1 MKALAILP
9 EIQET
14 LNKDKHHPMHG
25 FAVIYSQQVEWGDMD
40 SFGHVNNVVYY
51 TYAQN
56 SRIYYNSQLNL
67 FNENTFSVM
76 AASSCQYF
84 KPVTYPDTLW
94 IGVRVKKI
102 GNASLIHEYTYY
114 STVLNT
120 IVAKAES
127 VLVYLDKASGQK
139 KNIDETKRAAITAF
153 ESFN

>member
-56 SRIYYNSQLNL
+56 ARIYYNSQLNL
-67 FNENTFSVM
+67 FNKNTFSVM

-84 KPVTYPDTLW
+84 KPVIHPDILW

-139 KNIDETKRAAITAF
+139 KNIDETKRAAINAF

>member
-1 MKALAILP
+1 M
-9 EIQET
+9 
-14 LNKDKHHPMHG
+14 
-25 FAVIYSQQVEWGDMD
+25 
-40 SFGHVNNVVYY
+40 
-51 TYAQN
+51 
-56 SRIYYNSQLNL
+56 
-67 FNENTFSVM
+67 
-76 AASSCQYF
+76 
-84 KPVTYPDTLW
+84 W

-139 KNIDETKRAAITAF
+139 KNIDETKKAAINDF

>member
-1 MKALAILP
+1 MKALEKLP

-14 LNKDKHHPMHG
+14 LNKDNNHPMHG

-56 SRIYYNSQLNL
+56 ARIHYNSQLNL
-67 FNENTFSVM
+67 FNKNTFSVM

-84 KPVTYPDTLW
+84 KPVVYPDTLW
-94 IGVRVKKI
+94 IGVRIKKI

-114 STVLNT
+114 STAMNT
-120 IVAKAES
+120 IVASGES
-127 VLVYLDKASGQK
+127 VLVYLDKATGQK
-139 KNIDETKRAAITAF
+139 KNIDETKKAAISAF
-153 ESFN
+153 ERVQ

>member
-9 EIQET
+9 EVQET

-56 SRIYYNSQLNL
+56 ARIHYNSQLNL
-67 FNENTFSVM
+67 FNEKTFSVM

-84 KPVTYPDTLW
+84 KPVIYPDTLW
-94 IGVRVKKI
+94 IGVRIKKI

-114 STVLNT
+114 STAMNT
-120 IVAKAES
+120 IVASGES
-127 VLVYLDKASGQK
+127 VLVYLDKATGQK
-139 KNIDETKRAAITAF
+139 KNIDETKKAAISDF
-153 ESFN
+153 ERVQ

>member
-1 MKALAILP
+1 MKALAKLP

-14 LNKDKHHPMHG
+14 LNKDNNHPMHG

-56 SRIYYNSQLNL
+56 ARIHYNSQLNL

-84 KPVTYPDTLW
+84 KPVIYPDTLW

-114 STVLNT
+114 STAMET
-120 IVAKAES
+120 IVASGES

-139 KNIDETKRAAITAF
+139 KNIDDTKKAAITAF
-153 ESFN
+153 ERVK

>member
-1 MKALAILP
+1 MKALAKLP

-14 LNKDKHHPMHG
+14 LNKDNDHPMHG

-56 SRIYYNSQLNL
+56 ARIHYNSQLNL
-67 FNENTFSVM
+67 FNKNTFSVM

-84 KPVTYPDTLW
+84 KPVVYPDTLW
-94 IGVRVKKI
+94 IGVRIKKI

-114 STVLNT
+114 STAMNT
-120 IVAKAES
+120 IVASGES
-127 VLVYLDKASGQK
+127 VLVYLDKATGQK
-139 KNIDETKRAAITAF
+139 KNIDDTKKAAISDF
-153 ESFN
+153 ERVQ

>member
-1 MKALAILP
+1 MKALAKLP

-14 LNKDKHHPMHG
+14 LNKDNNHPMHG

-56 SRIYYNSQLNL
+56 ARIHYNSQLNL
-67 FNENTFSVM
+67 FNEKTFSVM

-84 KPVTYPDTLW
+84 KPVVYPDTLW
-94 IGVRVKKI
+94 IGVRIKKI

-114 STVLNT
+114 STSMNT
-120 IVAKAES
+120 IVASGES
-127 VLVYLDKASGQK
+127 VLVYLDKATGHK
-139 KNIDETKRAAITAF
+139 KNIDETKKAAISAF
-153 ESFN
+153 ERVQ